1 MTLKIIHIINDEKFL
16 DAAYTA
22 FEAAYPN
29 KNEFIVFANSKEL
42 KHLKLIKPKFL
53 PTYYLYS
60 AYLIQKSIQADIVI
74 FHSLHEGNLRI
85 LNALPKTIKTIWL
98 GWGYDY
104 YDLINAPLL
113 KEKTLKYQQSLS
125 DRHPIKLKS
134 IIKNI
139 IVPKVYKRKLINKI
153 DIFSPVLYED
163 YLLVKQSINNFTL
176 KYVSWNYGT
185 LEDDLIRGFEG
196 KSVNGNNILLGNSAS
211 LTNNHLD
218 ALELLKTIN
227 LGPRKVVAPLSY
239 GDLAYKNYIIGQSK
253 ATLGSAFT
261 PLIDF
266 MPIDDYIEILQ
277 SCSIVIM
284 NHLRQQALGNIVI
297 ALYLGAKVFLNKE
310 NPIYQFFINLDAVI
324 YDIESL
330 GSEMDSK
337 LTQPQIDKN
346 RQILQEYWGREVIL
360 DKTTNIIK
368 KALSSH

>member
-1 MTLKIIHIINDEKFL
+1 MTLKIIHIINDEKFP

-22 FEAAYPN
+22 FELAYPN
-29 KNEFIVFANSKEL
+29 QNEFIIFSKSKEL
-42 KHLKLIKPKFL
+42 THLKLIKPRFL

-60 AYLIQKSIQADIVI
+60 AYLIQKSIQADIVV

-104 YDLINAPLL
+104 YDLIDAPLL
-113 KEKTLKYQQSLS
+113 KEKTLNYQQSLS
-125 DRHPIKLKS
+125 DRDPIKLKS
-134 IIKNI
+134 IIKKI
-139 IVPKVYKRKLINKI
+139 IVPKVHKRKLINKI

-163 YLLVKQSINNFTL
+163 YLLVKQSIDNFTP

-196 KSVNGNNILLGNSAS
+196 KSVHDNNILLGNSAS

-218 ALELLKTIN
+218 AFEILKKVN
-227 LGPRKVVAPLSY
+227 LNSRKVITPLSY
-239 GDLAYKNYIIGQSK
+239 GDPVYKNYIIEQGK
-253 ATLGSAFT
+253 TTLGSAFT

-266 MPIDDYIEILQ
+266 MPIDDYIKTVQ
-277 SCSIVIM
+277 SCPIVVM

-330 GSEMDSK
+330 GSEMNSK
-337 LTQPQIDKN
+337 LTQRQIDKN
-346 RQILQEYWGREVIL
+346 RQILQKYWGRDRIL

-368 KALSSH
+368 QALSNH